1 MPGAGWNFVLFPERA
16 ATHAGRVDAVYM
28 FLVAICTT
36 MAVLI
41 SLLVVVFAVQYRRSR
56 GRPAQQIEGNLVLE
70 ITWSVV
76 PFGIFMLMF
85 VWGAVIYFDAALPP
99 KNAEQVN
106 VVAKQWMWKF
116 QHMDGQREINE
127 LHIPV
132 GRDVV
137 LNMISQDVI
146 HSFFVP
152 AFREKADVLPARY
165 THLWFHATKA
175 GEYHLFCAEYCGT
188 MHSGMIGRIV
198 VMEPAQYGAWL
209 AGGGAFGSLSQN
221 GQKLFQDLGC
231 ITCHRGDSQAR
242 GPNLTGLY
250 GRPVSLTD
258 GRTVVADDAY
268 IRESILDPRAK
279 IVAGFE
285 PIMPS
290 FRGQVD
296 EEGIL
301 ALIAYIKSLAQQQT
315 GEPVSSHPAPTN
327 APPAGKKIQ

>member
-1 MPGAGWNFVLFPERA
+1 MPGTGWNFVLFPERA
-16 ATHAGRVDAVYM
+16 ATHAGHVDAVYL
-28 FLVAICTT
+28 FLVAVCTT

-41 SLLVVVFAVQYRRSR
+41 SLMVIFFSVKYRRSKK
-56 GRPAQQIEGNLVLE
+56 RPAQQIEGNIALE
-70 ITWSVV
+70 ITWTAIPLGV
-76 PFGIFMLMF
+76 FMLMF
-85 VWGAVIYFDAALPP
+85 VWGAAVYFDAASPP
-99 KNAEQVN
+99 KNAEQVD

-127 LHIPV
+127 LHVPV
-132 GRDVV
+132 GRDIV

-152 AFREKADVLPARY
+152 AFREKADVLPGRY
-165 THLWFHATKA
+165 THYWFHTTKA

-198 VMEPAQYGAWL
+198 VMEPAQYEGWL
-209 AGGGAFGSLSQN
+209 SGGGAFGSLSQN

-231 ITCHRGDSQAR
+231 VTCHRSDAQAR

-250 GRPVSLTD
+250 GRPVNLAD

-268 IRESILDPRAK
+268 IRESVLDPKAK
-279 IVAGFE
+279 VVAGFE

-315 GEPVSSHPAPTN
+315 GEPVSNHPAPAN